1 MPFDP
6 TLPANNSPVSS
17 SELRGQL
24 TALNDA
30 IADAVSL
37 AAENLSNAL
46 VDVNTT
52 IDNQVATQT
61 AGSVTGFSVPNLTI
75 SDPPTQSEV
84 QQIAD
89 ILHDLI
95 IALQRGP

>member
-17 SELRGQL
+17 AEVRGQL
-24 TALNDA
+24 TALNQA
-30 IADAVSL
+30 IEDTGSI
-37 AAENLSNAL
+37 AAESLSNAL
-46 VDVNTT
+46 VDVNST

-61 AGSVTGFSVPNLTI
+61 AGNINGFAVPNLTI
-75 SDPPTQSEV
+75 SDPPTRAEV

-89 ILHDLI
+89 MLHDLVI
-95 IALQRGP
+95 LLQRGS

>member
-17 SELRGQL
+17 AELRGQL

-30 IADAVSL
+30 IADASSL

-61 AGSVTGFSVPNLTI
+61 AGNINGFAVPNLTI
-75 SDPPTQSEV
+75 SDPPTQAEV

-89 ILHDLI
+89 ILHDLVV
-95 IALQRGP
+95 ALQRGP